1 MNEQDAAPAQAPEAP
16 PKPRHQANERAFA
29 CDGCGALQTF
39 QPGTRTLECAFC
51 GHETPIPERASAQI
65 REYPLREALDRLA
78 QAGPVSPTATRCPS
92 CAAQFQFDPKQHAGE
107 CPFCATPIVVNQLA
121 LEDPD
126 SPTRIHPKSL
136 LPFDVDEQGA
146 RDGVSKWLGK
156 LIFAPPKL
164 RRYGRVGGLHGVYL
178 PYWTYDS
185 RTRSSYTGERGT
197 VYYVNVP
204 VTTVR
209 NGRTVTVNRREARVR
224 WRRVSGTVARRFDD
238 VLVGASKSL
247 PRTLTDKLAPW
258 DLAALVPYDERYLS
272 GFRSEVYEVSLD
284 QGFEVARGIMG
295 GIIRRDV
302 LRDIGGDRQRVHSVQ
317 TEHFDTTF
325 KHLLLPVWTASY
337 EYRSKRF
344 RLAVNARTGR
354 VVGERPWHW
363 PSIVLAVAL
372 GAGVIGGALWWAHRA
387 GLLQG

>member
-1 MNEQDAAPAQAPEAP
+1 M
-16 PKPRHQANERAFA
+16 NERAFECEA
-29 CDGCGALQTF
+29 CGALQTF
-39 QPGTRTLECAFC
+39 QPGTRILECAFC
-51 GHETPIPERASAQI
+51 GHHTPIPDRASAAI

-78 QAGPVSPTATRCPS
+78 DAGPIPPTATRCPN
-92 CAAQFQFDPKQHAGE
+92 CAAQFHFDPKQHAGE
-107 CPFCATPIVVNQLA
+107 CPFCATPIVISQPRHDDAEHLK
-121 LEDPD
+121 
-126 SPTRIHPKSL
+126 RIHPKSL
-136 LPFDVDEQGA
+136 LPFDIDERGA
-146 RDGVSKWLGK
+146 REAVAKWLGK

-164 RRYGRVGGLHGVYL
+164 RRYGHVGGLHGVYL
-178 PYWTYDS
+178 PYWTYDA
-185 RTRSSYTGERGT
+185 RTRSSYAGERGT

-224 WRRVSGTVARRFDD
+224 WRRVSGTVSRRFDD
-238 VLVGASKSL
+238 VLVRASKSL
-247 PRTLTDKLAPW
+247 PRVLADKLAPW

-272 GFRSEVYEVSLD
+272 GFRSEVYEVGVD
-284 QGFEVARGIMG
+284 QGFELARGIMG
-295 GIIRRDV
+295 GVIRRDV
-302 LRDIGGDRQRVHSVQ
+302 LRDIGGDRQRIHSVL

-363 PSIVLAVAL
+363 PTILLAVTLGTGAL
-372 GAGVIGGALWWAHRA
+372 GGALWLAHRA